1 MKSRTIIAL
10 AAALTLQISCLFAEP
25 NYIEIKSISDATC
38 IGIKSLEDFENLIN
52 QNNVAAVFLLSAGGR
67 TDDLAY
73 STFYNYKTQGYD
85 RNISAK
91 IASYIA
97 YINIGNTYFSFNLG
111 NYKKISDYKE
121 GKALGFENGTEYYEA
136 RNLNLLN
143 LELYQY
149 YKKNTFKSSEDCA
162 EAKKNNFPT
171 SDEYYAAKEKGYDS
185 YADYKDYL
193 VWNGKGYKSKEE
205 WLKAKGKGFSNYNA
219 KDFYDAQANGFATA
233 DDCQKAHE
241 LGFTK
246 NDELKTYNSV
256 TNDLEQI
263 AKEKGMD
270 RKQSAMYYFIKKL
283 QKGSYS
289 LRVLSASLK
298 DIFYQSD
305 DATRKTIEFFIDND
319 KARTLE
325 RHIEPKR
332 RSERYRYESN
342 LSPITDDELFPENEL
357 NAFIE
362 RVDIKELGEFNK
374 EKGNFIK
381 K

>member
-1 MKSRTIIAL
+1 MKKIKITL
-10 AAALTLQISCLFAEP
+10 AAVLFSLQVFCAFAEL
-25 NYIEIKSISDATC
+25 NYIEIYSISDAP
-38 IGIKSLEDFENLIN
+38 IVKVKLVEDFESLISK
-52 QNNVAAVFLLSAGGR
+52 NNVSTALLQTGVIDETKITSGR
-67 TDDLAY
+67 IH
-73 STFYNYKTQGYD
+73 SSKPYN
-85 RNISAK
+85 
-91 IASYIA
+91 IA
-97 YINIGNTYFSFNLG
+97 YINIAGTYFSFNLG
-111 NYKKISDYKE
+111 TYAKISDYKE

-233 DDCQKAHE
+233 DDYQKAHE

-256 TNDLEQI
+256 TKDLEQI
-263 AKEKGMD
+263 LNDKGTD
-270 RKQSAMYYFIKKL
+270 RKQTVIYYFMKKL
-283 QKGSYS
+283 SKGNYS

-298 DIFYQSD
+298 DIFSQSD
-305 DATRKTIEFFIDND
+305 ETTQKTITIFINNENQNNGAAGYETYNNRYTSKSKPSIINYD
-319 KARTLE
+319 K
-325 RHIEPKR
+325 
-332 RSERYRYESN
+332 
-342 LSPITDDELFPENEL
+342 LFSDSEL
-357 NAFIE
+357 NAFLE
-362 RVDIKELGEFNK
+362 KTDFKELGSFNK
-374 EKGNFIK
+374 ENGIFTK

>member
-1 MKSRTIIAL
+1 MKKIKIAL
-10 AAALTLQISCLFAEP
+10 AAALFSLQIFCAFAEL
-25 NYIEIKSISDATC
+25 NYIEIESISNAP
-38 IGIKSLEDFENLIN
+38 IVKVKSLEDFESLISK
-52 QNNVAAVFLLSAGGR
+52 NNVSTAFLQIGVTVTTKTMSGIF
-67 TDDLAY
+67 T
-73 STFYNYKTQGYD
+73 SKPYNV
-85 RNISAK
+85 
-91 IASYIA
+91 A
-97 YINIGNTYFSFNLG
+97 YINIAGAYFSFNLG
-111 NYKKISDYKE
+111 TYARILDFKE
-121 GKALGFENGTEYYEA
+121 GRNLGFENGTEYYEA

-143 LELYQY
+143 SELYQY

-233 DDCQKAHE
+233 DDHQKAHE

-256 TNDLEQI
+256 TKDLEQI
-263 AKEKGMD
+263 LNDKGTD
-270 RKQSAMYYFIKKL
+270 RKQTVIYYFMKKIS
-283 QKGSYS
+283 KGNYS

-298 DIFYQSD
+298 DIFYQHD
-305 DATRKTIEFFIDND
+305 EGTHKTIEFFIDND
-319 KARTLE
+319 KSRTLE

-332 RSERYRYESN
+332 RSDWYRNDNN
-342 LSPITDDELFPENEL
+342 LSPITGDELFSDSEL
-357 NAFIE
+357 NAFLE
-362 RVDIKELGEFNK
+362 KADFKELGSFNK
-374 EKGNFIK
+374 ENGIFTK